1 MSATQS
7 EPTPHDPFQVGGLA
21 MPLDRAE
28 WIEEQIKIKIPD
40 YNPGKVVESAKFL
53 NEVKVS

>member
-1 MSATQS
+1 MSATQN
-7 EPTPHDPFQVGGLA
+7 EPTPHDSFQVGGLA
-21 MPLDRAE
+21 MPLDKAE
-28 WIEEQIKIKIPD
+28 WIEEQMKTKIPN